1 MESPAAARLVPDD
14 FPTGVA
20 LLNNPFLNKD
30 TAFSEHERD
39 ALGLRGLLPPRVNT
53 MEEQVARVLENL
65 RGKAS
70 DLERYIYMIA
80 LQDRNR
86 ALFYRAVLDNLRE
99 LLPIIYTPTVGLAC
113 QQYAHIFRRPRGLFV
128 SARDRG
134 RIARVFRN
142 WPFDDVRIIIVT
154 DGERILGL
162 GDLGA
167 NGMGIPVGKLAL
179 YTACAG
185 IHPEQSLP
193 VTIDAGTDNAGL
205 LHDPLYMGL
214 PQRRL
219 RGEAY
224 DALIEEFIAAAGER
238 YPHVMIQFEDFANA
252 NAFRLLAKYRDR
264 ACAFNDDIQG
274 TAAAVLAGMYAAMR
288 ATGGTFAGQKL
299 LFLGAGEAGIG
310 IADLIVSALVGAG
323 LSEEDARQR
332 CWFVDSKG
340 LVVRRR
346 TDLKEHK
353 LPYAH
358 DHVFLPDFPAAVEAL
373 KPTAII
379 GAAGKPGTF
388 TKEVLEAMARLNA
401 RPIVFALSNPTSNA
415 ECTAAEAYT
424 WTKGAA
430 VFASGSP
437 FPPYPFQGRMFVPSQ
452 GNNAYIFPGVG
463 LGVTMSGARHV
474 TDAMFSAA
482 AETLAAAVT
491 ADEIARGCVY
501 PDITRIREISLAIA
515 VSVAEVAR
523 AAGLATRPLPEDLP
537 AHIRAAMYEP
547 LYRDYA

>member
-388 TKEVLEAMARLNA
+388 TKEVLEAMAR
-401 RPIVFALSNPTSNA
+401 
-415 ECTAAEAYT
+415 
-424 WTKGAA
+424 
-430 VFASGSP
+430 
-437 FPPYPFQGRMFVPSQ
+437 
-452 GNNAYIFPGVG
+452 
-463 LGVTMSGARHV
+463 
-474 TDAMFSAA
+474 
-482 AETLAAAVT
+482 
-491 ADEIARGCVY
+491 
-501 PDITRIREISLAIA
+501 
-515 VSVAEVAR
+515 
-523 AAGLATRPLPEDLP
+523 
-537 AHIRAAMYEP
+537 
-547 LYRDYA
+547 